1 MRGVTPQKGERVLD
15 LGTGMGNVLKL
26 IPQETSAFPVDRSF
40 EMIKR
45 AKKNIN
51 SNFVVGDALS
61 LPFRSSV
68 FDLGLAV
75 GIFEY
80 IRDREGFFREIS
92 RVIRPH
98 GLAIITSSPNTILT
112 AMRNLLGHRVY
123 SISPEEFNKKAH
135 QAGFITIGQSK
146 TILQNQYLLLKL
158 GNHEK
163 GFRVKR
169 EKLQGGR

>member
-1 MRGVTPQKGERVLD
+1 MKELTPQKGGRVLD
-15 LGTGMGNVLKL
+15 LGTGIGNVLKL
-26 IPQETSAFPVDRSF
+26 IPQKVSAFPVDCSF
-40 EMIKR
+40 EMVKK

-51 SNFVVGDALS
+51 SNFVVGDALT

-68 FDLGLAV
+68 FGLGFAI

-80 IRDREGFFREIS
+80 IKDREGFFREFS

-123 SISPEEFNKKAH
+123 PIDPEEFNERAH
-135 QAGFITIGQSK
+135 QAGFITIRQSK
-146 TILQNQYLLLKL
+146 TLLQNQYLLLKL
-158 GNHEK
+158 GNYERD
-163 GFRVKR
+163 FRVK
-169 EKLQGGR
+169 